1 MTDAPANEG
10 PGNEGPGNEGPLS
23 EGAVSQAAGRRGLTV
38 DEIEVRVAG
47 TAILGPL
54 SVAVEPG
61 SVVVVLGANGAGKS
75 TLMRAVAGAAAVAHG
90 RIWVDDDEISGWTP
104 ERRFRRG
111 VGWCPEGRR
120 LFPGLTVEET
130 LDAAAPGNA
139 AERGERIAAMLALF
153 PPLSGKRGETAW
165 RLSGGQQQLLAIARA
180 VIADPAV
187 VLLDEP
193 SHGLA
198 PVARD
203 QVFAIARRLA
213 DDGAAVLLAEQDTAR
228 ALAVADRVVV
238 LARGRV
244 VLDWPVAVVIGNP
257 DFERALM
264 GA

>member
-1 MTDAPANEG
+1 MTDASANEV
-10 PGNEGPGNEGPLS
+10 
-23 EGAVSQAAGRRGLTV
+23 AVNDVAASAGAGRRGLTV
-38 DEIEVRVAG
+38 DEIEVRIAD

-54 SVAVEPG
+54 SLAVEPG

-75 TLMRAVAGAAAVAHG
+75 TLMRAVAGAAVVAHG

-104 ERRFRRG
+104 ERRFHRG
-111 VGWCPEGRR
+111 IGWCPEGRR

-130 LDAAAPGNA
+130 LDVAAPGYA
-139 AERGERIAAMLALF
+139 AERGERIAVMLALF
-153 PPLSGKRGETAW
+153 PALAGKRGETAW

-244 VLDWPVAVVIGNP
+244 VLDWPVAMVVGNP
-257 DFERALM
+257 DFEQALM